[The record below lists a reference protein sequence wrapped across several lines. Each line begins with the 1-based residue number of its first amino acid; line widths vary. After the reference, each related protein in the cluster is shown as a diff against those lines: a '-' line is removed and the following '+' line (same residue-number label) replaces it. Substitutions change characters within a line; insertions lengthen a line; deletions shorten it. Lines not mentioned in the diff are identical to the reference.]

1 MVASVVVESN
11 VGSKGVLVV
20 LLVAVG
26 RRCDRRIGCCLGGS
40 LGDR

>member
-20 LLVAVG
+20 LLVAVMVVVETV
-26 RRCDRRIGCCLGGS
+26 
-40 LGDR
+40 GDRLLP